1 MLENLFNLF
10 KPKVYNDK
18 SMEDDIIE
26 FQNTPYYKVG
36 MYLKLL
42 KNGNNFKSQIISF
55 LASSDEDLD
64 HESIANAGD
73 FIMHTRAWFWISQYD
88 ENDKDW
94 LEVFEDFREYDLEFF
109 IILSMK
115 YFEIQEEFE
124 KCALFKSI
132 LDILNKN

>member
-42 KNGNNFKSQIISF
+42 KNGSNFKSQIIEF

-64 HESIANAGD
+64 PESISNAGD
-73 FIMHTRAWFWISQYD
+73 FIMHTRAWLWISQYD
-88 ENDKDW
+88 ENDKEW

-109 IILSMK
+109 ITLSMK
-115 YFEIQEEFE
+115 YFETHEEFE
-124 KCALFKSI
+124 KCILFKNI
-132 LDILNKN
+132 LDILTKN